1 MAGRTRWIL
10 LIAVMIILLVV
21 PVPVMAKGKTKLSIK
36 SRTISKEESFRI
48 SLVGKSGKIKTKNIK
63 WKMADPGIAVITRKE
78 KKQIRILGKSEGVTR
93 LTARYKGKTYTC
105 KVVVTGAEED
115 NQEDDTEKPDDS
127 DNELMKQI
135 EENTRKVEQK
145 IEDFKSRYLSEGMSE
160 YQKMDAVA
168 RYISTEYDYE
178 SYQSDWMKMLL
189 TGSGDCY
196 ASRAAVMNICRKIG
210 MKATAC
216 PRYEDHGKTIV
227 KADGKLYLV
236 TTGYKGNKPRE
247 YDIYELTQ
255 EWFEE
260 LAEKN
265 HIDPAYFE
273 Q

>member
-10 LIAVMIILLVV
+10 LTAVMFILLAV
-21 PVPVMAKGKTKLSIK
+21 PMPVMAKGKTKLSTK
-36 SRTISKEESFRI
+36 SKTISEDECFRI
-48 SLVGKSGKIKTKNIK
+48 SLVGKNGKVKTKNIK
-63 WKMADPGIAVITRKE
+63 WKIADTNVAVISKKE
-78 KKQIRILGKSEGVTR
+78 KKQIRIMGKREGITR
-93 LTARYKGKTYTC
+93 LTARYKGKSYTC
-105 KVVVTGAEED
+105 KIVVIGIDDDE
-115 NQEDDTEKPDDS
+115 QEDDTDKPDDPQ
-127 DNELMKQI
+127 NELIKQI
-135 EENTRKVEQK
+135 EEDTKKVEQK
-145 IEDFKSRYLSEGMSE
+145 IEDFKNSYLSEGMNE

-168 RYISTEYDYE
+168 RYISSEFDYE

-196 ASRAAVMNICRKIG
+196 ASRVAVMNICRKIG
-210 MKATAC
+210 LKAAAC
-216 PRYEDHGKTIV
+216 PKFEDHGKTIV

-247 YDIYELTQ
+247 YDIQELTK